1 MPRRLEKKKKQ
12 KKNNKFNILVYN
24 DTYSF
29 ISHFSVS
36 AMFSTINVYP
46 WMSLFLPFFPFLF
59 L

>member
-1 MPRRLEKKKKQ
+1 MPRRLEKKKK
-12 KKNNKFNILVYN
+12 KKNNNFNILVYN